1 MRKIYLVMLSLC
13 VALAANAAADQLY
26 MFGSDEQIGKWD
38 LSKKAQMTQTE
49 SGVFEITLVLDGA
62 EFGFTSSSSN
72 EWDGAG
78 NVNKCRLGADKQGM
92 NVGEGEYNT
101 HLTWQNNWII
111 SAGKWKFTVDTNSN
125 KLKIEK
131 LEEVEIDY
139 AYAIKGNIFEGSDS
153 WETKAMTEE
162 NGKWSLTAK
171 TNGSGS
177 FAILAYKN
185 GDANM
190 SQLLWINSTKS
201 SDIQPNVPASV
212 GIEHQGG
219 KINFNWTIAD
229 EFTFEFDP
237 KASTLTV
244 INENVLPEPEYNGP
258 TTVFFDNSGT
268 NWATVYVYCWKGSDN
283 NANWP
288 GVEITAN
295 RTADGLY
302 FYKAEKD
309 GDSKDY
315 DGLIFA
321 EKNGGAQT
329 DDLIPIHG
337 HVYSKESKDMGH
349 RVFDAPA
356 TTTVAVATKHGSDI
370 TLTEGEISGKT
381 SSESFTLSVSSSN
394 EAHELFYRVF
404 ATDANTP
411 SYAAAGTVTS
421 FAGYKP
427 VENGEISIPCGNGT
441 LGVSTREYGV
451 LSQPAMFSY
460 TVNQD
465 TTGVEDILVE
475 EGVREYYNLNGVKVA
490 EENLTP
496 GCYIVRCGNKV
507 QKVFVR

>member
-92 NVGEGEYNT
+92 NVAEGEYDT

-131 LEEVEIDY
+131 LAEVEIDY

-185 GDANM
+185 GDASM
-190 SQLLWINSTKS
+190 SQLLWINSTTS

-258 TTVFFDNSGT
+258 NTVFFDNSTT
-268 NWATVYVYCWKGSDN
+268 NWEKVYAYCWGDGENHVWPGEEMTKISDN
-283 NANWP
+283 LWVYRAVQNGANKNYNQ
-288 GVEITAN
+288 I
-295 RTADGLY
+295 
-302 FYKAEKD
+302 
-309 GDSKDY
+309 
-315 DGLIFA
+315 IF
-321 EKNGGAQT
+321 NIGSSQNQT
-329 DDLIPIHG
+329 GNLDLIHG
-337 HVYSKESKDMGH
+337 HIYTSNGDQGYRIFESPETSIVGIH
-349 RVFDAPA
+349 P
-356 TTTVAVATKHGSDI
+356 KHGTDLTLNEGQISGEIKDEVF
-370 TLTEGEISGKT
+370 TLTAN
-381 SSESFTLSVSSSN
+381 SEN
-394 EAHELFYRVF
+394 EAHTLYYKISPAEENAV
-404 ATDANTP
+404 
-411 SYAAAGTVTS
+411 SYAAAEGITS

-427 VENGEISIPCGNGT
+427 VENGEIAIACGNGE
-441 LGVSTREYGV
+441 LGVTTRDEYGV
-451 LSQPAMFSY
+451 LSQPAMYSY
-460 TVNQD
+460 QVTQN
-465 TTGVEDILVE
+465 TTGVEDIMVE
-475 EGVREYYNLNGVKVA
+475 DGVREYYNLNGVKVA